1 MSPVLA
7 VKRCSRVTA
16 ARAAYFLHDQ
26 DPKRKFCVNI
36 SRGAA
41 GIIMGYLELF
51 DFGEGQL
58 RSASEE
64 TVGPDERSVGLKESI
79 KSKRRCSSPLAVP
92 RQHHRRRLNLI
103 GFPV

>member
-51 DFGEGQL
+51 DFGESEV

-92 RQHHRRRLNLI
+92 RQHNRRRVNLI
-103 GFPV
+103 VPV

>member
-1 MSPVLA
+1 
-7 VKRCSRVTA
+7 
-16 ARAAYFLHDQ
+16 
-26 DPKRKFCVNI
+26 
-36 SRGAA
+36 
-41 GIIMGYLELF
+41 MGYLELF

>member
-41 GIIMGYLELF
+41 GIVMGYLELF

-92 RQHHRRRLNLI
+92 RQHNRRRVNLI
-103 GFPV
+103 VPV

>member
-16 ARAAYFLHDQ
+16 ARAAYFRHDQ

-51 DFGEGQL
+51 DFGESEV

-64 TVGPDERSVGLKESI
+64 TVARMSAVWVSRKALNQSAAVARHSRCRGNIIVVASI
-79 KSKRRCSSPLAVP
+79 
-92 RQHHRRRLNLI
+92 
-103 GFPV
+103 

>member
-92 RQHHRRRLNLI
+92 RQHNRRRVNLI
-103 GFPV
+103 VPV